1 MTAAVAPPRDGAA
14 HPAKHGATGP
24 DVHDAGLLVARRLI
38 GTGQLVDVEQVLGQ
52 LDTRVAD
59 PVLE

>member
-1 MTAAVAPPRDGAA
+1 MTAPVAPRDGAA
-14 HPAKHGATGP
+14 RPAKRGATGP

-38 GTGQLVDVEQVLGQ
+38 GTDQLVDVEQVMGQ
-52 LDTRVAD
+52 LDTRTAD

>member
-1 MTAAVAPPRDGAA
+1 MTAAAAPPRDGAG

-24 DVHDAGLLVARRLI
+24 DVNDGGLLVARSLF
-38 GTGQLVDVEQVLGQ
+38 GTGQLVDAEQVLGQ
-52 LDTRVAD
+52 LDTRTAD